1 MTDERKPGKLYVVA
15 TPIGN
20 LGDFSPRA
28 VETLEA
34 VDFIAAEDTRVGAKL
49 LNKFEIKKPQ
59 ISYFEHN
66 RRTKGEYI
74 VERILGGESCAIITD
89 AGTPAISDPGTDL
102 VDLCARNG
110 IEVTAVPGCSAVVAA
125 LSISGMACGRFT
137 FEGFLSTTA
146 KNRREH
152 LNEVKTEKR
161 TMVFYE
167 APHKLLRTLQDMLD
181 CWGDRPI
188 ALCREITKLHEEC
201 FRPTLSGAVEHYT
214 QNPPR
219 GEFVL
224 VIGGCGEQEEPKS
237 QADLMAQVQA
247 LVEEGLPLNAAVK
260 QVARANNAPKNA
272 LYQQALERLKGP
284 EGEE

>member
-1 MTDERKPGKLYVVA
+1 MSEHKPGKLYVVA

-28 VETLEA
+28 IETLET

-59 ISYFEHN
+59 VSYFEHN
-66 RRTKGEYI
+66 RKTKGDYI
-74 VERILGGESCAIITD
+74 LSRILAGESCAIITD
-89 AGTPAISDPGTDL
+89 AGTPAISDPGVDL
-102 VDLCARNG
+102 VDLCAQNG
-110 IEVTAVPGCSAVVAA
+110 VEVVAVPGCSAVVAA

-137 FEGFLSTTA
+137 FEGFLPVP
-146 KNRREH
+146 KKERRAH
-152 LNEVKTEKR
+152 LEEVKNERR

-167 APHKLLRTLQDMLD
+167 APHKLERTLADMLE

-201 FRPTLSGAVEHYT
+201 FRTTLSAAVEHYA
-214 QNPPR
+214 QHPPR

-224 VIGGCGEQEEPKS
+224 VIGGCTEEAPPVES
-237 QADLMAQVQA
+237 ADLLAQVEA
-247 LVEEGLPLNAAVK
+247 LVTGGMPLMAAVK
-260 QVARANNAPKNA
+260 QVAKEHGASKNK
-272 LYQQALERLKGP
+272 LYQEALEKLK
-284 EGEE
+284 

>member
-1 MTDERKPGKLYVVA
+1 MSEQKTGKLYVVA

-28 VETLEA
+28 IETLET

-49 LNKFEIKKPQ
+49 LNRFEIKKPQ
-59 ISYFEHN
+59 VSYFEHN
-66 RRTKGEYI
+66 RRTKGDYI
-74 VERILGGESCAIITD
+74 LGRILEGESCAIITD

-110 IEVTAVPGCSAVVAA
+110 VEVVAVPGCSAVVAA

-137 FEGFLSTTA
+137 FEGFLPVP
-146 KNRREH
+146 KKERRAH
-152 LNEVKTEKR
+152 LEEVKGEKR

-167 APHKLLRTLQDMLD
+167 APHKLLRTLEDMLA
-181 CWGDRPI
+181 CWGDRRI

-201 FRPTLSGAVEHYT
+201 RRTTLSQAVEHYT
-214 QNPPR
+214 ENPPR

-224 VIGGCGEQEEPKS
+224 VIEGCTEVEAPVEET
-237 QADLMAQVQA
+237 DLLAEVQA
-247 LVEEGLPLNAAVK
+247 LVEGGMPLMGAVK
-260 QVARANNAPKNA
+260 QVAKAHNASKNK
-272 LYQQALERLKGP
+272 LYQQALEQLK
-284 EGEE
+284 

>member
-1 MTDERKPGKLYVVA
+1 MSEQKTGKLYVVA

-28 VETLEA
+28 IETLET

-59 ISYFEHN
+59 VSYFEHN
-66 RRTKGEYI
+66 RKTKGDYI
-74 VERILGGESCAIITD
+74 LSRILEGESCAIITD
-89 AGTPAISDPGTDL
+89 AGTPAISDPGVDL
-102 VDLCARNG
+102 VDLCANSG
-110 IEVTAVPGCSAVVAA
+110 VEVVAVPGCSAVVAA

-137 FEGFLSTTA
+137 FEGFLPVP
-146 KNRREH
+146 KKERRAH
-152 LNEVKTEKR
+152 LEEVKHEKR

-167 APHKLLRTLQDMLD
+167 APHKLERTLADMLE

-201 FRPTLSGAVEHYT
+201 FRTTLSGAVEHYA
-214 QNPPR
+214 QHPPR

-224 VIGGCGEQEEPKS
+224 VIGGCTEEAPPVES
-237 QADLMAQVQA
+237 ADLLAQVEA
-247 LVEEGLPLNAAVK
+247 LVTGGMPLMAAVK
-260 QVARANNAPKNA
+260 QVAKEHGASKNK
-272 LYQQALERLKGP
+272 LYQEALEKLK
-284 EGEE
+284 

>member
-1 MTDERKPGKLYVVA
+1 MSEQKTGKLYVVA

-28 VETLEA
+28 IETLET

-59 ISYFEHN
+59 VSYFEHN
-66 RRTKGEYI
+66 RRTKGDYI
-74 VERILGGESCAIITD
+74 LGRILEGESCAIITD

-110 IEVTAVPGCSAVVAA
+110 VEVVAVPGCSAVVAA

-137 FEGFLSTTA
+137 FEGFLPVP
-146 KNRREH
+146 KKERRAH
-152 LNEVKTEKR
+152 LEEVKGEKR

-167 APHKLLRTLQDMLD
+167 APHKLLRTLEDMLA
-181 CWGDRPI
+181 CWGDRRI

-201 FRPTLSGAVEHYT
+201 RRTTLAQAVAHYT
-214 QNPPR
+214 ENPPR

-224 VIGGCGEQEEPKS
+224 VIEGCTQVEAPVEET
-237 QADLMAQVQA
+237 DLLAEVQA
-247 LVEEGLPLNAAVK
+247 LVEGGMPLMGAVK
-260 QVARANNAPKNA
+260 QVAKAHNASKNK
-272 LYQQALERLKGP
+272 LYQQALEQLK
-284 EGEE
+284 